1 MLASIW
7 LSSMVQVDTE
17 AETQPGGIRL
27 VRVNNRWQPCRTRD
41 ITIIHPVPAWRL
53 RGLVLAILVFPRP
66 APLERDRSP
75 HQGCLVWDPILGPY
89 RQDSS
94 RAHLCDTIAMIRSQR
109 QGKER
114 NRRTYILPHG
124 VRPATDASPVR
135 ASSACRIAVRAS
147 KHDGENGRDFMPGTT
162 SWKGIVYPCLGSNG
176 SGLPLHRIVRMRTVE
191 FVVFWYTSQK

>member
-1 MLASIW
+1 
-7 LSSMVQVDTE
+7 MVQVDTE

-27 VRVNNRWQPCRTRD
+27 VLRVNNRWQRSWRPPCRTRD
-41 ITIIHPVPAWRL
+41 IIIIHPVPAWRL

-94 RAHLCDTIAMIRSQR
+94 RAH
-109 QGKER
+109 
-114 NRRTYILPHG
+114 ILPHG
-124 VRPATDASPVR
+124 IRPATDASPVR

-162 SWKGIVYPCLGSNG
+162 SCKGIVYPCLGSNG

-191 FVVFWYTSQK
+191 FVVF